1 LEKQFKK
8 DLQYYKFGL
17 YGFFKNL
24 SFFDSFLILFFL
36 EKGLLFVAIGALY
49 SIREVAIAIMEIPSG
64 VIADALGRRR
74 TLILAFFGYII
85 SFVAFYLAEQFFWLA
100 FAMLLY
106 AVADAFRTGVHKA
119 MIFQYLKANNW
130 EKQKVAYYGHTRSYS
145 QIGSA
150 ISAIGAGL
158 IVFYTGNYSS
168 IFLASIIPYMID
180 MILIWSYP
188 KFLDGELKKLEGVR
202 VKHKFNEVFRAFAIS
217 FKKLAFIKVLFN
229 LSLYSGYYKAVKD
242 YVQPLIKSAAL
253 TLPVFVYLND
263 EKKSAILISIFY
275 FFTYLSTAYSSRI
288 SGKFN
293 DLFIRS
299 NKPMNLTIII
309 GFSAGIIT
317 GLAYFLGI
325 YSIAIVGFL
334 VIMLIENLRK
344 PIGVGMV
351 ANLSNDKAMASIL
364 SAQSQ
369 TSSLLAALIAPL
381 IGFLADQLNPGT
393 GIAIATGIFILI
405 LPLYWLNIKSIY

>member
-1 LEKQFKK
+1 MENKFKK

-36 EKGLLFVAIGALY
+36 EKGLLFVAIGVLY
-49 SIREVAIAIMEIPSG
+49 SIREIAIAIMEIPSG

-74 TLILAFFGYII
+74 TLILAFLGYII
-85 SFVAFYLAEQFFWLA
+85 SFVAFYVAEQFFWLA

-145 QIGSA
+145 QFGSA
-150 ISAIGAGL
+150 ISALGAGL

-168 IFLASIIPYMID
+168 IFLASIIPYMMD

-188 KFLDGELKKLEGVR
+188 KFLDGEMKKLEGVR
-202 VKHKFNEVFRAFAIS
+202 VKQKFLEVIQAFSIT
-217 FKKLAFIKVLFN
+217 FKKMLFIKVLFS
-229 LSLYSGYYKAVKD
+229 LSIFSGYYNAVKD
-242 YVQPLIKSAAL
+242 YVQPMIKSAAL
-253 TLPVFVYLND
+253 ALPVFVYLND

-275 FFTYLSTAYSSRI
+275 FFTYLATAYSSRV

-293 DLFIRS
+293 DLFHRAS
-299 NKPMNLTIII
+299 KPMNLTIII
-309 GFSAGIIT
+309 GFSAGVLT
-317 GLAYFLGI
+317 GLTYFLGI
-325 YSIAIVGFL
+325 YSIAIIGFL
-334 VIMLIENLRK
+334 AIMMIENLRK
-344 PIGVGMV
+344 PIGIGLV
-351 ANLSNDKAMASIL
+351 ANLSKDESMASVM
-364 SAQSQ
+364 SAESQ
-369 TSSLLAALIAPL
+369 TNSLFTALIAPL
-381 IGFLADQLNPGT
+381 IGFLADWYSPGT
-393 GIAIATGIFILI
+393 GIAIATGLLI
-405 LPLYWLNIKSIY
+405 LLLPFYWLNKKLI